1 MTNRVLEKRL
11 KSLEPEANPFTMKKP
26 IDIANDEI
34 KALKKT
40 ITEMRSE
47 IIQLKNHLKP
57 VREEYLKRM
66 ADEEAKEKEMVVESK
81 GWWFQ

>member
-1 MTNRVLEKRL
+1 MPIVER
-11 KSLEPEANPFTMKKP
+11 NPFTEKRP

-40 ITEMRSE
+40 ILGMKSEMVLLRS
-47 IIQLKNHLKP
+47 QLKP

-66 ADEEAKEKEMVVESK
+66 ADEAEKEKEMVVVSK
-81 GWWFQ
+81 GWFY

>member
-1 MTNRVLEKRL
+1 MN
-11 KSLEPEANPFTMKKP
+11 PEANPFKMKKP

-40 ITEMRSE
+40 IVMLRSE
-47 IIQLKNHLKP
+47 MVQLKNHLKP

-66 ADEEAKEKEMVVESK
+66 ADEEEKENEMVVENTS
-81 GWWFQ
+81 WWFS

>member
-1 MTNRVLEKRL
+1 MNPNA
-11 KSLEPEANPFTMKKP
+11 EPFVMKKP

-40 ITEMRSE
+40 IMEMRSE
-47 IIQLKNHLKP
+47 MVLLKSQLKP

-66 ADEEAKEKEMVVESK
+66 ADEAEKEKEIVVVSK
-81 GWWFQ
+81 GWFY

>member
-1 MTNRVLEKRL
+1 MN
-11 KSLEPEANPFTMKKP
+11 PEANPFTMKKP

-40 ITEMRSE
+40 ILGMKSEMVL
-47 IIQLKNHLKP
+47 LKTQLKP

-66 ADEEAKEKEMVVESK
+66 ADEAEKEKEIVVVSK
-81 GWWFQ
+81 GWFY

>member
-1 MTNRVLEKRL
+1 MN
-11 KSLEPEANPFTMKKP
+11 PNANPFTPKKP

-40 ITEMRSE
+40 ILEMRSE
-47 IIQLKNHLKP
+47 MVLLKSQLKP

-66 ADEEAKEKEMVVESK
+66 ADEEEKEKEIVVVSK
-81 GWWFQ
+81 GWFY

>member
-1 MTNRVLEKRL
+1 MN
-11 KSLEPEANPFTMKKP
+11 PEANPFKMKKP

-40 ITEMRSE
+40 IVMLRSE
-47 IIQLKNHLKP
+47 MVQLKNHLKP

-66 ADEEAKEKEMVVESK
+66 ADEAEKEKEIVVVKS
-81 GWWFQ
+81 GWFY

>member
-1 MTNRVLEKRL
+1 MN
-11 KSLEPEANPFTMKKP
+11 PNANPFTPKKP

-40 ITEMRSE
+40 IMEMRSE
-47 IIQLKNHLKP
+47 MVLLKSQLKP

-66 ADEEAKEKEMVVESK
+66 ADEEEKEKEIVVVSK
-81 GWWFQ
+81 GWFY

>member
-1 MTNRVLEKRL
+1 MPIVER
-11 KSLEPEANPFTMKKP
+11 NPFTEKRP

-40 ITEMRSE
+40 ILGMRSE
-47 IIQLKNHLKP
+47 MVLLRSQLKP

-66 ADEEAKEKEMVVESK
+66 ADEADKEKEIVVVSK
-81 GWWFQ
+81 GWFY

>member
-1 MTNRVLEKRL
+1 MNPNA
-11 KSLEPEANPFTMKKP
+11 EPFVMKKP

-40 ITEMRSE
+40 IMEMRSE
-47 IIQLKNHLKP
+47 MVLLKSQLKP

-66 ADEEAKEKEMVVESK
+66 ADEAEKEKEMVVVSK
-81 GWWFQ
+81 GWFY

>member
-1 MTNRVLEKRL
+1 MN
-11 KSLEPEANPFTMKKP
+11 PDANPFTPKKP

-40 ITEMRSE
+40 IMEMRSE
-47 IIQLKNHLKP
+47 MVLLKNQLKP

-66 ADEEAKEKEMVVESK
+66 ADEEEREKEMVVVSK
-81 GWWFQ
+81 GWFF

>member
-1 MTNRVLEKRL
+1 MPIVER
-11 KSLEPEANPFTMKKP
+11 NPFTEKRP

-40 ITEMRSE
+40 ILGMRSE
-47 IIQLKNHLKP
+47 MVLLRSQLKP

-66 ADEEAKEKEMVVESK
+66 ADEAEKEKEIVVVSK
-81 GWWFQ
+81 GWFY

>member
-1 MTNRVLEKRL
+1 MNPNA
-11 KSLEPEANPFTMKKP
+11 EPFVMKKP

-40 ITEMRSE
+40 IMEMRSE
-47 IIQLKNHLKP
+47 MVLLKSQLKP

-66 ADEEAKEKEMVVESK
+66 ADEEEKEKEMVVVSK
-81 GWWFQ
+81 GWFY